1 MASIN
6 LPRVLEDYFA
16 FAETEPTREGRRF
29 SITLPYLDAYGR
41 LDRLQWWYQL
51 PAAKEQVLG
60 ENALGA
66 VRAEAVERFHHH
78 IQQWLLNTDQ
88 VLCGANVIP
97 SVLSRFDTLNGGAAA
112 APQPPYTPEAKV
124 DAGR

>member
-29 SITLPYLDAYGR
+29 SITLPYLDAHGR

-60 ENALGA
+60 ENALGT
-66 VRAEAVERFHHH
+66 VRAEAVERFQHH

-88 VLCGANVIP
+88 VLCGASVIP
-97 SVLSRFDTLNGGAAA
+97 SVLSRFDTLNDGAAA